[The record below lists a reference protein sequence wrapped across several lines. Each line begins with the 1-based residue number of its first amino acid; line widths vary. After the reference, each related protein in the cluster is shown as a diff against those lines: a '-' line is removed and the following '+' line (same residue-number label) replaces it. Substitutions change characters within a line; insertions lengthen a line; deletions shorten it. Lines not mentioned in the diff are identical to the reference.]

1 MSTDTRLDHPERARR
16 AALMA
21 AAVGL
26 VGCAVGIAVDPER
39 TFFSYLAAY
48 VYGISLALGALCL
61 VLITHATGA
70 RWFVVVRRP
79 AEAIAGTIPAF
90 ALLFL
95 PILFG
100 LRRIYPWVAPGPEL
114 AAQIAPKHAYLNV
127 PFFVSRAALYLAVW
141 WWLVARLR
149 RWSIR
154 QDDST
159 HATEPRPLLLSG
171 LGLMAFGFTVT
182 FAAFDWLM
190 SLDPGW
196 SSTAFGLYYFAGGLV
211 GALGLM
217 AIVIHALERNGALAG
232 RVAGSHYHALGRL
245 TLTFV
250 VFWAYIAYSQGF
262 LIWSAAVPREAEWY
276 LLRWHLGWS
285 IVLLTLVFG
294 HFVLPFFALLSRP
307 LKRNG
312 AALTTVGAWLLLMH
326 YVDVFWLVLPAL
338 KGTRAGVRW
347 QDPAALLAVIGIA
360 VALGVRQLSAAPVV
374 PVHDPDLA
382 ASLGYESI

>member
-1 MSTDTRLDHPERARR
+1 MSTDLRLQHPERMRR
-16 AALMA
+16 AASIS
-21 AAVGL
+21 AAVGV
-26 VGCAVGIAVDPER
+26 VGCAVGLTVDPER

-61 VLITHATGA
+61 LLITHATGA

-79 AEAIAGTIPAF
+79 AEAIAGTMPAF
-90 ALLFL
+90 ALLFV

-114 AAQIAPKHAYLNV
+114 ASEIAPKHAYLNV

-154 QDDST
+154 QDHPS
-159 HATEPRPLLLSG
+159 HAAESRPLLLSG
-171 LGLMAFGFTVT
+171 LGLMAFGFSVT
-182 FAAFDWLM
+182 FAAFDWVM

-217 AIVIHALERNGALAG
+217 AIVVRALQTDGALAG
-232 RVAGSHYHALGRL
+232 RVAASHYHALGRL

-250 VFWAYIAYSQGF
+250 VFWAYIAYAQGF
-262 LIWSAAVPREAEWY
+262 LIWIANVPREADWY
-276 LLRWHLGWS
+276 LERWHRGWS
-285 IVLLTLVFG
+285 IVLLTLVVG
-294 HFVLPFFALLSRP
+294 HFVLPLFALLSRP
-307 LKRNG
+307 LKRHG
-312 AALTTVGAWLLLMH
+312 TALAGMGAWLLLMH

-338 KGTRAGVRW
+338 KGASSGARW
-347 QDPAALLAVIGIA
+347 QDAAALLMVIG
-360 VALGVRQLSAAPVV
+360 VALVFGIRQLSAAAVV
-374 PVHDPDLA
+374 PAHDPDLA
-382 ASLGYESI
+382 ASLGYESV

>member
-1 MSTDTRLDHPERARR
+1 MITDLRLRHPERTRR
-16 AALMA
+16 AAWMA
-21 AAVGL
+21 AAIGL
-26 VGCAVGIAVDPER
+26 VGCAVGLAVDPER

-79 AEAIAGTIPAF
+79 AEAIAGTMPAF
-90 ALLFL
+90 ALLFVPL
-95 PILFG
+95 LFG

-114 AAQIAPKHAYLNV
+114 APVIAPKHAYLNV
-127 PFFVSRAALYLAVW
+127 PFFVARAASYLAVW
-141 WWLVARLR
+141 WWLAARLR

-154 QDDST
+154 QDLS
-159 HATEPRPLLLSG
+159 AAGTEPRPLLVSG
-171 LGLMAFGFTVT
+171 LGLMAFAFTVT

-217 AIVIHALERNGALAG
+217 AVVIRALERDGALAG

-250 VFWAYIAYSQGF
+250 VFWAYIAYAQGF
-262 LIWSAAVPREAEWY
+262 LIWIADVPREAEWY
-276 LLRWHLGWS
+276 LQRWHHGWS
-285 IVLLTLVFG
+285 IVLMTLVLG

-307 LKRNG
+307 LKRHG
-312 AALTTVGAWLLLMH
+312 AALAGIGAWLLLMH

-338 KGTRAGVRW
+338 RGTRAAMRW
-347 QDPAALLAVIGIA
+347 QDPVALLAVIG
-360 VALGVRQLSAAPVV
+360 VALAVGVRQLTAAPVV

-382 ASLGYESI
+382 ASLGYESV